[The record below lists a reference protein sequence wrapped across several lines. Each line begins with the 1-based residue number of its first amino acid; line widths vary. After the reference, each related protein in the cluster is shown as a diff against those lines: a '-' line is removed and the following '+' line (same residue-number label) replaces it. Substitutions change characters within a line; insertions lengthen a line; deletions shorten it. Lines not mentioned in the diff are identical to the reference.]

1 MRDLFLYEWLKH
13 CIPVGSLFVIDL
25 GEGEAMNFEFDD
37 LVDVYTLVVVVS
49 AITVTVVGLRVLKRI
64 EGKRLKFARNTE
76 FTEAVDTESPED
88 DLEKLNR
95 HRAVQSIESRFMF
108 IRRSFV
114 PVMIL
119 VAFVL
124 IAIPLLPT
132 LPATYLTLAAS
143 ILAVVAGVAA
153 KPVVENFIAGMVI
166 TFTQPIRINDTVILD
181 GHYGTVEKINM
192 LYSVIKIWNWRR
204 YMIPN
209 HKLIQREIQ
218 NLSHSGE
225 NEWAHVAFWVS
236 PDAEMEK
243 VKALA
248 KKAMKQSR
256 VLQPVEPPSFWII
269 DMEKDSIQCWVAGWV
284 QNAAEAWTLRSTT
297 RKYLIKY
304 LQEEGIAFH
313 MNHGNFQLQDK
324 RGPLEH

>member
-1 MRDLFLYEWLKH
+1 MKMDQLIQYLDLYT
-13 CIPVGSLFVIDL
+13 VI
-25 GEGEAMNFEFDD
+25 
-37 LVDVYTLVVVVS
+37 VVLS
-49 AITVTVVGLRVLKRI
+49 TITVVIFGLRILKRV
-64 EGKRLKFARNTE
+64 ESKRLSAARNTD
-76 FTEAVDTESPED
+76 FTEAVETESPED

-119 VAFVL
+119 VGFILV
-124 IAIPLLPT
+124 AIPLLPT
-132 LPATYLTLAAS
+132 LSATYLTLAAS

-225 NEWAHVAFWVS
+225 NEWAHVVFWVS
-236 PDAEMEK
+236 PDADMDK
-243 VKALA
+243 VKDLSI
-248 KKAMKQSR
+248 KAMKQCR

-269 DMEKDSIQCWVAGWV
+269 DLEKDSVQCWVAGWV
-284 QNAAEAWTLRSTT
+284 QSAAEAWTLRSTT
-297 RKYLIKY
+297 RKHLIKAF
-304 LQEEGIAFH
+304 QDEGIAFH
-313 MNHGNFQLQDK
+313 MNHGNFQLRDN
-324 RGPLEH
+324 RSPLQH